1 MAQRNYNKN
10 RDAADINSY
19 RGSSYY
25 SYGNVAYDIEPE
37 YTPYYPNEEHK
48 DGNALKEKSHKAEVR
63 ENRVTALKLIAII
76 VLLFAGALVFMGMHV
91 RVINEGVELRREKTE
106 LADLKSTNAMLQS
119 ELTEQIDL
127 DYVKEQATT
136 RLSMSEPQSFQV
148 VYIDVPKQ
156 SYTVQYAADT
166 ADTADKESSSKFSNI
181 LSRLKKD

>member
-1 MAQRNYNKN
+1 MPQRNYNKH

-48 DGNALKEKSHKAEVR
+48 NGNALKEKSHRAEVR
-63 ENRVTALKLIAII
+63 ESRVTALKLIAIV

-106 LADLKSTNAMLQS
+106 LADLKLTNAMLQS

-166 ADTADKESSSKFSNI
+166 ADKESSSKFSNI